1 MASRVHWRAAREP
14 LAKSAC
20 DTCVAL
26 GTCIGCQVG
35 EAKAKTTEDV
45 VALRGEL
52 ARELSDVRKAVAAHE
67 QGTAQLTDRLM
78 LWLEQSA
85 QEVCNLRAKVRGGR

>member
-1 MASRVHWRAAREP
+1 M
-14 LAKSAC
+14 
-20 DTCVAL
+20 
-26 GTCIGCQVG
+26 G